1 VSRDRNN
8 QRVDFSALKTILIFT
23 AGFGEGHNTAARNLR
38 DALLYQTD
46 GGVEVEVLDLY
57 DLAYGKTNDFARR
70 LYLTAINKTPRLWNW
85 FYKLLDRPG
94 LFEATLFLQDKLKQV
109 MEQTLAAKNPVAVCC
124 TYPGYNYLIGQ
135 LVTEGM
141 PKNFFHATMV
151 TDSIS
156 INSIWHRA
164 ASDAYI
170 VPNEATAAVM
180 QEKGVPRDKLH
191 AFGFPVQLDFALPER
206 RLVANDPAHGARK
219 VLYIIN
225 SGKDIAPA
233 LVRQLL
239 AIDGITLTVTV
250 GRDDK
255 LRERIGQLIAG
266 NESRVE
272 IIGWTNQIPQLLMTH
287 HLVITKAGGATTQE
301 AVAAECPVIFSQ
313 MVPGQEEGNWELLRR
328 ADAGYL
334 VTDYRKIPAVVAA
347 IFRDDARRWR
357 ELRANLHK
365 INRPE
370 SALDA
375 ARFLLQQSPVEQA
388 A

>member
-1 VSRDRNN
+1 
-8 QRVDFSALKTILIFT
+8 LKTILIFT

-38 DALLYQTD
+38 DALLYESD
-46 GGVEVEVLDLY
+46 GDVEVEVLDLY
-57 DLAYGKTNDFARR
+57 DIAYGRTNDFARR
-70 LYLTAINKTPRLWNW
+70 LYLTVINKAPRLWNLL
-85 FYKLLDRPG
+85 YKLLDRPG
-94 LFEATLFLQDKLKQV
+94 LFEATLFLQNKLKQV
-109 MEQTLAAKNPVAVCC
+109 LEQTLTAKNPSAICC
-124 TYPGYNYLIGQ
+124 TYPGYNYLIEQ
-135 LVTEGM
+135 LVAEGM
-141 PKNFFHATMV
+141 EKNFFHATMV

-164 ASDAYI
+164 ASDAFI
-170 VPNEATAAVM
+170 VPNEATAEVM
-180 QEKGVPRDKLH
+180 AQKGVPRAKLH
-191 AFGFPVQLDFALPER
+191 SFGFPVQLDFALPER
-206 RLVANDPAHGARK
+206 RLQLEDPANGEAK

-233 LVRQLL
+233 LVKQLL
-239 AIDGITLTVTV
+239 AVSGIKLTVTI

-266 NESRVE
+266 DESRVE

-313 MVPGQEEGNWELLRR
+313 MIPGQEEGNWELLRR

-334 VTDYRKIPAVVAA
+334 VMDHRKIPGVVAE
-347 IFRDDARRWR
+347 IFHDRAKRWC

-365 INRPE
+365 ISQPQ
-370 SALDA
+370 SALTA
-375 ARFLLQQSPVEQA
+375 ARFLLQQMPVEQA